1 MNLDRMAVTL
11 RPRSGWQSIDLGFK
25 LARQWFVPLFV
36 LWCVLS
42 VPVYAMCKLAG
53 LPSWA
58 VLLLWWWFKPLYE
71 APLYHWCSRAVFSEP
86 VTLRQS
92 LAVLP
97 RKILPLLSTYLLFWR
112 LGTARSQNMNVIVV
126 ENARG
131 KARAARIRVISR
143 VTKRTDALIFVCL
156 HIEAA
161 IAYSLIL
168 IGFLL
173 LPGVITDDALWAMLT
188 GNAGTFWLTTAFE
201 VSALVA
207 AGVVAPFYV
216 CSGFSLYINRRT
228 HLEAWDIDL
237 HFRRMVE
244 RHQQRRQYAQPE
256 QDALPAAIAATT
268 HSESATGSEKG
279 RGMPPSIA
287 AGLLVLALS
296 FGLIQ
301 PDASAATAVPDDRT
315 SHTLINGILQHEDF
329 GVTVTKTNWQFKE
342 IEEEE
347 DEDLSELDWEWEW
360 LGSLF
365 EFFRKVTDI
374 ASWIE
379 GLLWLVALSCL
390 AALVIALVRGRHHLA
405 GVKEYLG
412 FRRHAAASV
421 QVQQLDIAPESL
433 PSDIPAQARAL
444 LDNGQHREA
453 MSLLYRGALS
463 RLVHR
468 YGMQISASATELQC
482 VDQVAR
488 QQPSARGDAFA
499 TLTRHWLRT
508 AYGRNGGDSNCD
520 GSVNPDPIRTLCD
533 SWARA
538 FDSSA
543 FDSSAF
549 DSSDAGAGGRSAAVD
564 GVS

>member
-1 MNLDRMAVTL
+1 MNLDSMAVAL

-25 LARQWFVPLFV
+25 LARQWFVPLFT

-42 VPVYAMCKLAG
+42 VPVYVLCKLAG
-53 LPSWA
+53 LPSWT
-58 VLLLWWWFKPLYE
+58 VLLVWWWFKPLYE

-92 LAVLP
+92 LAVVP
-97 RKILPLLSTYLLFWR
+97 RKLWPLLSTYLLFWR

-126 ENARG
+126 ENTKG

-161 IAYSLIL
+161 IAYSLML
-168 IGFLL
+168 IGFVL
-173 LPGVITDDALWAMLT
+173 LPGAITDDAFWALLT
-188 GNAGTFWLTTAFE
+188 GNASTFWLTTAFE
-201 VSALVA
+201 VSALIA

-244 RHQQRRQYAQPE
+244 RHQQRRQFTPLDQAT
-256 QDALPAAIAATT
+256 AATHGEPVT
-268 HSESATGSEKG
+268 RSDNKG

-296 FGLIQ
+296 FGLLQ
-301 PDASAATAVPDDRT
+301 PDASVATTIPDDKT
-315 SHTLINGILQHEDF
+315 SHTLINGILEHEDF
-329 GVTVTKTNWQFKE
+329 GVTLTKTNWQFKE
-342 IEEEE
+342 VEEEE

-360 LGSLF
+360 LGRLV
-365 EFFRKVTDI
+365 EFFRGVTDV

-405 GVKEYLG
+405 GVKEFLG
-412 FRRHAAASV
+412 FRRHGAASV
-421 QVQQLDIAPESL
+421 QVQQLDITPESL
-433 PSDIPAQARAL
+433 PSDIPAKAHAL
-444 LDNGQHREA
+444 LDKGQHREA

-468 YGMQISASATELQC
+468 YGMQISASATEQQC
-482 VDQVAR
+482 VDQVVR

-508 AYGRNGGDSNCD
+508 AYGRNGADSTGD
-520 GSVNPDPIRTLCD
+520 GGVNPDPIRTLCD
-533 SWARA
+533 TWARA

-543 FDSSAF
+543 FDSSVL
-549 DSSDAGAGGRSAAVD
+549 DANAAISNRRSAAVD
-564 GVS
+564 GAS